1 MRDSEQ
7 TKSRI
12 LAAALDEFA
21 DKGFAGT
28 RVDEIGRRAGVN
40 KAMIY
45 YYFSSKEE
53 LFNELFRLEME
64 QLKQELGA
72 VLNHTLTTP
81 EDATR
86 VTREFLTYIET
97 KEKYLRVLMSSS
109 LLSKDLQLHFFQLL
123 DLTTATGIEVAQ
135 KEGLP
140 EPGSMQDALLNELFT
155 GLLPLIGFV
164 LLRDGLLARYGWDR
178 PGLTERFIA
187 GWLRQHGA
195 Y

>member
-1 MRDSEQ
+1 MRNSEQ
-7 TKSRI
+7 TKSQI
-12 LAAALDEFA
+12 LTAALDEFA

-28 RVDEIGRRAGVN
+28 RVDEIARRAGVN

-53 LFNELFRLEME
+53 LFNELFRLEMA

-72 VLNHTLTTP
+72 VLNHSLTTP

-109 LLSKDLQLHFFQLL
+109 LLSKDLQPHFFQLL
-123 DLTTATGIEVAQ
+123 DLTTAAGLEVAR
-135 KEGLP
+135 KEGMP

-155 GLLPLIGFV
+155 GLMPLISFV
-164 LLRDGLLARYGWDR
+164 LLRDGLLEHYGWDR
-178 PGLTERFIA
+178 PGLTERFID
-187 GWLRQHGA
+187 GWLSQHGA